1 MRRTLA
7 VFCLGLLATTLLS
20 SCASVGGR
28 AGKSPLDY
36 RDSLILPKGTVIK
49 AVPFFVNGEGKDPT
63 LLDFTTDSEGV
74 FLSNEGLK
82 AVHGG

>member
-1 MRRTLA
+1 
-7 VFCLGLLATTLLS
+7 
-20 SCASVGGR
+20 
-28 AGKSPLDY
+28 LDY